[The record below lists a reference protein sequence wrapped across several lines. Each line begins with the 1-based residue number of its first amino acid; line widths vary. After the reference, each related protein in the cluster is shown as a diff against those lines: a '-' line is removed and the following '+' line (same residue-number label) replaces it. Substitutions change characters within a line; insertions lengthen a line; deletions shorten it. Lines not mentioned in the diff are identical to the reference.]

1 MEIVY
6 TDHTKIRMKQ
16 RGITQEDIKLTLRSP
31 DRIFPSFGG
40 RKCARKIIRGET
52 LEVVFVKENDEI
64 VVITTYW
71 LEGD

>member
-1 MEIVY
+1 MEIIY

-16 RGITQEDIKLTLRSP
+16 RDIAEEDIKIALSNP
-31 DRIFPSFGG
+31 DEIFPSFGG

-52 LEVVFVKENDEI
+52 LEVVFVKENDQT